1 MLVLYSCE
9 QALVI
14 TYNSCHR
21 TALHVISQTGN
32 IFHVTHEAPIL
43 LILFVFVRRRNEI
56 TQLPLKR
63 NLLYYV
69 EVQKNKC
76 VIVTSLRVLHK
87 HSECWTWS
95 GIQVIFFKWML
106 LFSAETLESFCHRNL
121 WREIALGLPHYIMTC
136 REQRR
141 RKWSSPVTQNQILT
155 QNTKL
160 PLRCNFMHTCMVV
173 LCTCKYASM
182 I

>member
-1 MLVLYSCE
+1 MWSHKPVTFSTWHMKHQFCSYYSC
-9 QALVI
+9 LWDDVMKSH
-14 TYNSCHR
+14 SCHWN
-21 TALHVISQTGN
+21 A
-32 IFHVTHEAPIL
+32 IFYH
-43 LILFVFVRRRNEI
+43 
-56 TQLPLKR
+56 
-63 NLLYYV
+63 V